1 MTKTEIQEEI
11 KYIDH
16 LIKRIGKENFKLS
29 TKIKLIIEQEDR
41 KIKLLEEL
49 HQ

>member
-1 MTKTEIQEEI
+1 MTKTEIKGEL

-29 TKIKLIIEQEDR
+29 TKIKLIREQEDR
-41 KIKLLEEL
+41 KIKLLEQLNE
-49 HQ
+49 